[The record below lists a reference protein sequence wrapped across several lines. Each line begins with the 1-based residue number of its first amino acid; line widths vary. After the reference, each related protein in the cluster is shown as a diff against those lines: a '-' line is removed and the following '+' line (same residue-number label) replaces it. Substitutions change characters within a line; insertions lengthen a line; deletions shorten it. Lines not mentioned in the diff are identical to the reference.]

1 MELHAP
7 VKLVQRSHGR
17 TATAAAAYR
26 AAARI
31 ECERTGQVHDYTRKR
46 GVEDTLVMMP
56 EGAPEWDRSTL
67 WNQAELRE
75 KHPRALPARELEVA
89 FPAEFSPAQRRE
101 AGLKIGRLLVARY
114 GSAADLAW
122 HAPPQHGDVRNHHMH
137 ALFTARPFENGGW
150 AKTKS
155 GRLDDLYGQGRDE
168 MVELRAAVAG
178 AMNEVA
184 VKHNISVFV
193 EHASFKDRGLDR
205 EATQHMGPDA
215 AEMERRGEASD
226 IGEKNRAIE
235 ARNAEREDVREERNV
250 LDFELER
257 ERLSRENPDAELPQ
271 YRKRTPWELFYR
283 DTQSRRESLLGELDA
298 AYGRQEEDAKA
309 ELTKIETARQNRSLA
324 LRLWWRIT
332 GRSRDEE
339 QLAAKHRTE
348 LRRTEQLRAER
359 LQQFEQQRTARLYEL
374 KKELERQELA
384 QERRIAA
391 NLAAL
396 ERDAERV
403 ETTGG
408 AGRGASRSNDEQPE
422 VSKAATPDTG
432 AQQHS
437 PPSEPDQSQ
446 QRIQERL
453 KRMAEKKAQEKDRG
467 PSRGR

>member
-1 MELHAP
+1 MRVMELHAP

-31 ECERTGQVHDYTRKR
+31 ECERTGQVHDYSRKR
-46 GVEDTLVMMP
+46 GVEDTQVLMP

-89 FPAEFSPAQRRE
+89 FPAEFSPEQRRE

-137 ALFTARPFENGGW
+137 ALFTARPFENGQW

-184 VKHNISVFV
+184 VKHNLAVFV

-205 EATQHMGPDA
+205 EATQHLGPDA
-215 AEMERRGEASD
+215 AEMERRGEPSD
-226 IGEKNRAIE
+226 IGNKNREIE
-235 ARNAEREDVREERNV
+235 QRNAEREEAHEERNV

-257 ERLSRENPDAELPQ
+257 ERLARENPQAELPQ

-283 DTQSRRESLLGELDA
+283 DTQSRRESLLGELDQS
-298 AYGRQEEDAKA
+298 YGRQEEEARA
-309 ELTKIETARQNRSLA
+309 ALEKINADRQARTLLGRF
-324 LRLWWRIT
+324 WWRIT
-332 GRSRDEE
+332 GRTRDEE
-339 QLAAKHRTE
+339 RVAAKHRDE
-348 LRRTEQLRAER
+348 LRRTEMLRAER
-359 LQQFEQQRTARLYEL
+359 VRQFEQQRTQRLQQL
-374 KKELERQELA
+374 KLDLARQEA
-384 QERRIAA
+384 EQDRRIAD

-396 ERDAERV
+396 ERSTERG
-403 ETTGG
+403 E
-408 AGRGASRSNDEQPE
+408 GRSEERHQM
-422 VSKAATPDTG
+422 G
-432 AQQHS
+432 AQDSAVIPQTAQT
-437 PPSEPDQSQ
+437 PPQTEQERSR
-446 QRIQERL
+446 QRIEERL
-453 KRMAEKKAQEKDRG
+453 KRMAEKKAQDNERG
-467 PSRGR
+467 PGRGR